1 MSSGRS
7 ARAVAR
13 VAAEPAAVAGVVV
26 ALVVAVVVPSL
37 VGSGWLATL
46 TSCAIYAIP
55 AAGVGLLYGDL
66 RLASLTQIAFVGLG
80 GWVALRCGIGFGWP
94 LPVLVVV
101 SALVAGA
108 FGAALALPALRLRDL
123 YLALVTLLVA
133 AIADVAF
140 NAAGFPNGGS
150 GFLGYQTVGKLQRL
164 SRPAVASTD
173 AAYFRLCVI
182 VLVAVVAA
190 LVAIRRS
197 ALGRSWAVISQSE
210 GAAASC
216 GIRVTRGKVTAFA
229 IAAGASGVAGAL
241 MAVNLGQLA
250 PSTFHVSNSLLLFAL
265 VVIAGARSPLGWILA
280 SLLYKAVPY
289 FLSERGLDG
298 HIATMVFGLAV
309 MHNLIAAP
317 AGLADQ
323 VGGAV
328 ARLRTKRAVA
338 S

>member
-1 MSSGRS
+1 MSAGPGRLGL
-7 ARAVAR
+7 ARVDRAVA
-13 VAAEPAAVAGVVV
+13 AGVLAAIVI
-26 ALVVAVVVPSL
+26 AIVVPSL

-46 TSCAIYAIP
+46 TSCALYSIP

-80 GWVALRCGIGFGWP
+80 GWVALRFGIGFGWP
-94 LPVLVVV
+94 LPVLAVV
-101 SALVAGA
+101 SAAVAAA
-108 FGAALALPALRLRDL
+108 FGAVLALPALRLRDL

-133 AIADVAF
+133 ASADVAF

-150 GFLGYQTVGKLQRL
+150 GFLGYQAVGDLQRL
-164 SRPAVASTD
+164 GRPAIATTD
-173 AAYFRLCVI
+173 EGFFRLTVV
-182 VLVAVVAA
+182 VLVAVVVA
-190 LVAIRRS
+190 LIALRRS
-197 ALGRSWAVISQSE
+197 AVGRSWALIAQSE

-216 GIRVTRGKVTAFA
+216 GIRITRGKVTAFA
-229 IAAGASGVAGAL
+229 IASGISGLAGAL
-241 MAVNLGQLA
+241 IAANLGQLA

-265 VVIAGARSPLGWILA
+265 VVIAGARSPLGWVLA
-280 SLLYKAVPY
+280 ALLYKAVPY

-298 HIATMVFGLAV
+298 NLATIVFGLAV

-328 ARLRTKRAVA
+328 AKLRQRRAVA
-338 S
+338 A